1 MKKTIALTLCLVS
14 TVAILCSCMPNQ
26 ILHSSST
33 AAGAES
39 SVAGFEDL
47 KPEINSNKTS
57 SKNEAE
63 YSSSKKE
70 ENKFSNNKFPN
81 RDEDSSITSSKNNNT
96 ASVSTSSS
104 VKLPVKYENT
114 VEISCFQFSPYYC
127 INYADEYTEINDG
140 NDDIPIEKKLEEFE
154 HVLKRLF

>member
-14 TVAILCSCMPNQ
+14 TVAILCSCIPNQ

-39 SVAGFEDL
+39 SVAGFEDLKPDL

-70 ENKFSNNKFPN
+70 ENKSSSNKFPN
-81 RDEDSSITSSKNNNT
+81 RDEDSSIISSKNNNT

-114 VEISCFQFSPYYC
+114 V
-127 INYADEYTEINDG
+127 
-140 NDDIPIEKKLEEFE
+140 
-154 HVLKRLF
+154 